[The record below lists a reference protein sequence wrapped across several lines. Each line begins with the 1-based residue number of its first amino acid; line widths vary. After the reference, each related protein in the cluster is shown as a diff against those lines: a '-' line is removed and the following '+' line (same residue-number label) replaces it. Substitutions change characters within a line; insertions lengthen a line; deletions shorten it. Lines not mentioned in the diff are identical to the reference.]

1 MTRYVVDS
9 WAWVEY
15 MEGSP
20 AGVKADSLIS
30 RNDGLWT
37 SVLSLAEVVSKYRR
51 KKIDETPARQAIST
65 LSRLGIPSEEDA
77 IEAGG
82 IHAEIKPKSP
92 AFGLA
97 DCFVLQLARK
107 LGAKVLTG
115 DPDFRTIK
123 EAEFIG

>member
-20 AGVKADSLIS
+20 AGVKVDSVIS
-30 RNDGLWT
+30 RTDGLWT

-51 KKIDETPARQAIST
+51 KKIDETPATQAIST
-65 LSRLGIPSEEDA
+65 LSRLGIPSGEDA
-77 IEAGG
+77 TEAGR
-82 IHAEIKPKSP
+82 IHAEVKPQSP
-92 AFGLA
+92 NFGLA
-97 DCFVLQLARK
+97 DSFVLQLARK

-115 DPDFRTIK
+115 DTDFRGIK
-123 EAEFIG
+123 EAELI